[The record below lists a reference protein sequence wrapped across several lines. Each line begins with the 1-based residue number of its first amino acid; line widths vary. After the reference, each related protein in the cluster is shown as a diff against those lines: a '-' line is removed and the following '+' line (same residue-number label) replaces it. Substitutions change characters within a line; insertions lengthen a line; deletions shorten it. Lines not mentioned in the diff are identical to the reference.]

1 VQNSTFTDHYL
12 NVAFDLSGV
21 FFLATAN
28 QTDTIPEA
36 LLDRMEIIQL
46 PGYTLEEKTHIARYD
61 HHRQTRHRRPLRGLL
76 GAWLKRAFLV
86 LCWMS
91 QAVSDPQAAGGEW
104 AGGAASGGD
113 ALSHP
118 THHQRLHTRGRRAA
132 GRGI

>member
-1 VQNSTFTDHYL
+1 MGASSLKSTDDFCLFFSVCGRLPSLTRSSGVQNSTFTDHYL

-76 GAWLKRAFLV
+76 GAWLKSSFLR
-86 LCWMS
+86 CC
-91 QAVSDPQAAGGEW
+91 
-104 AGGAASGGD
+104 
-113 ALSHP
+113 ALLDTTGS
-118 THHQRLHTRGRRAA
+118 
-132 GRGI
+132 I